1 MVEVVG
7 KEGDATFSMI
17 DERLLR
23 ERCGQLQPLVASLR
37 DAMRLTGLIKHSASM
52 VFGAKREAESAER
65 VEPVGAAE
73 SITGAASVAVTASAG
88 SGGGGGG
95 GDSVNIR
102 QVLVPAESSP
112 KQLQVT
118 TVSSHIS
125 SVERAHL
132 KPVAE
137 ASSNSSSQSKHSSS
151 GMRLLRCLVVDD
163 SKPARK
169 MLTHMLEKRLGHTAV
184 EANDGAE
191 ACRLVEEAM
200 RAFSSFDIVF
210 LDCEMPGMDGPTAAR
225 QIVAMGFR
233 GKIVGFT
240 HGLAGRGHGRISP
253 VWGDHDSGEAAQPI
267 GAAAAVGR
275 CIC

>member
-1 MVEVVG
+1 MA
-7 KEGDATFSMI
+7 KKATHAAFSAI

-37 DAMRLTGLIKHSASM
+37 DAMRLTGLIKHSTSM
-52 VFGAKREAESAER
+52 VFGAKREAERAQR
-65 VEPVGAAE
+65 VEPAMPVGDTTAAAD
-73 SITGAASVAVTASAG
+73 TTVAVALAA
-88 SGGGGGG
+88 GG
-95 GDSVNIR
+95 GDFSDIR
-102 QVLVPAESSP
+102 QVLTSAESSP

-125 SVERAHL
+125 PVERAHL
-132 KPVAE
+132 RSAAE
-137 ASSNSSSQSKHSSS
+137 VRSTSSSQSKHSFS

-184 EANDGAE
+184 EADDGAE
-191 ACRLVEEAM
+191 ACRLVEEAT
-200 RAFSSFDIVF
+200 RVFAPFDIVF

>member
-1 MVEVVG
+1 MSGCCES
-7 KEGDATFSMI
+7 AAAS
-17 DERLLR
+17 
-23 ERCGQLQPLVASLR
+23 CSPWWPASLR
-37 DAMRLTGLIKHSASM
+37 DAMRLTGLIKHSTSM
-52 VFGAKREAESAER
+52 VFGAKREAERAQR
-65 VEPVGAAE
+65 VEPAMPVGDTTAAAD
-73 SITGAASVAVTASAG
+73 TTVAVALAA
-88 SGGGGGG
+88 GG
-95 GDSVNIR
+95 GDFSDIR
-102 QVLVPAESSP
+102 QVLTSAESSP

-125 SVERAHL
+125 PVERAHL
-132 KPVAE
+132 RSAAE
-137 ASSNSSSQSKHSSS
+137 VRSTSSSQSKHSFS

-184 EANDGAE
+184 EADDGAE
-191 ACRLVEEAM
+191 ACRLVEEAT
-200 RAFSSFDIVF
+200 RVFAPFDIVF